1 MKTPTTFKFHP
12 DLKQALQM
20 RAQQLGYP
28 SISALITALCRADLY
43 QQADHGKARKWARL
57 PWAKQDQVDME
68 LLVHVTRRKRP
79 PGAVEPAE
87 VPQASMTA
95 GRPKVAKTPPTRA
108 AVILTSP

>member
-12 DLKQALQM
+12 DLKQALHM

-28 SISALITALCRADLY
+28 SISALITALCREDLY

-68 LLVHVTRRKRP
+68 LLVHFQRRQRP
-79 PGAVEPAE
+79 A
-87 VPQASMTA
+87 TA
-95 GRPKVAKTPPTRA
+95 ATARPKASKVAG
-108 AVILTSP
+108 

>member
-68 LLVHVTRRKRP
+68 LLVHVTRSKHATADSRP
-79 PGAVEPAE
+79 
-87 VPQASMTA
+87 
-95 GRPKVAKTPPTRA
+95 RA
-108 AVILTSP
+108 AVALQQTAAAAD